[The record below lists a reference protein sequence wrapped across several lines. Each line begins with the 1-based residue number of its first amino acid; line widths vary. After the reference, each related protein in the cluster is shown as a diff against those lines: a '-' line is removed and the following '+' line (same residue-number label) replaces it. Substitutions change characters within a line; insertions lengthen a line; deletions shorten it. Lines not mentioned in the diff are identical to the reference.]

1 MPFSRGVVRGNFELL
16 TGSSYVYAIAEFIV
30 ASIAIITRTEITS
43 FFTRIPPLTHL
54 THFVLYSSYYA
65 KQGIPDCP
73 ASFFHL
79 LKSLYSSITFA
90 LNISFLIES
99 ITIMYIAPKFISI
112 FLTIFVYH
120 LISKIAFHLLIKVL
134 SFSL

>member
-1 MPFSRGVVRGNFELL
+1 MPFSSGVVRGNFELL

-30 ASIAIITRTEITS
+30 ASIAIITRTETTS
-43 FFTRIPPLTHL
+43 FFTRIPPL

-79 LKSLYSSITFA
+79 LKSLYSSITFVS
-90 LNISFLIES
+90 NIFFLIES
-99 ITIMYIAPKFISI
+99 ICNY
-112 FLTIFVYH
+112 VYN
-120 LISKIAFHLLIKVL
+120 LQIYFYLFDDFRL
-134 SFSL
+134 SFNIKNCLSFIN